1 MADKSPDP
9 HIKSWQDKTVGH
21 IQFNRP
27 DSKNAISAQM
37 WRDIPELIKKLDQN
51 SEIRTIVLSGAGSD
65 CFSSGADISEFS
77 TNRNSTN
84 AARAYEDLN
93 VRVFEAIANTKKP
106 TIAKVAGF
114 CMGGGLA
121 IALSC
126 DLRIAAENAIFCL
139 PPAKLGL
146 AYPVKAIGQ
155 LLSVVSPPI
164 AKEMIFTA
172 RRLNALDASR
182 TGLVNEVTTLD
193 QLDNTVE
200 TLCQTIA
207 QNAPL
212 TITASKQ
219 TIDELH
225 RNRQNPDMDKLAIL
239 SAACFDSADYREG
252 QTAFT
257 EKRRPVFKGE

>member
-1 MADKSPDP
+1 
-9 HIKSWQDKTVGH
+9 
-21 IQFNRP
+21 
-27 DSKNAISAQM
+27 
-37 WRDIPELIKKLDQN
+37 
-51 SEIRTIVLSGAGSD
+51 
-65 CFSSGADISEFS
+65 
-77 TNRNSTN
+77 
-84 AARAYEDLN
+84 
-93 VRVFEAIANTKKP
+93 
-106 TIAKVAGF
+106 
-114 CMGGGLA
+114 MGGGLA

-126 DLRIAAENAIFCL
+126 DLRVAAENAIFCL

-146 AYPVKAIGQ
+146 AYPIKAIGQ
-155 LLSVVSPPI
+155 LLSVVSPPV

-193 QLDNTVE
+193 QLDDTVE

-212 TITASKQ
+212 TITAAKQ
-219 TIDELH
+219 TIDELYRH
-225 RNRQNPDMDKLAIL
+225 RENPDMDKLATL
-239 SAACFDSADYREG
+239 SAACFDSADYEG

>member
-1 MADKSPDP
+1 MADKSSDP

-27 DSKNAISAQM
+27 ESKNAISAQM
-37 WRDIPELIKKLDQN
+37 WRDIPQLIEMFDQN
-51 SEIRTIVLSGAGSD
+51 KKIRTIVLSGSG
-65 CFSSGADISEFS
+65 CFSSGADITEFS
-77 TNRNSTN
+77 ANRSNTQ
-84 AARAYEDLN
+84 AARTYEDLN
-93 VRVFEAIANTKKP
+93 VRAFEAIANTSKP
-106 TIAKVAGF
+106 TIAKIAGF

-126 DLRIAAENAIFCL
+126 DLRVAAENAIFCL

-146 AYPVKAIGQ
+146 AYPVEGIGQ
-155 LLSVVSPPI
+155 LLSVVSPPV

-193 QLDNTVE
+193 QLDDTVE
-200 TLCQTIA
+200 ALCQTIA

-225 RNRQNPDMDKLAIL
+225 RNRQNPDMKKLHHL
-239 SAACFDSADYREG
+239 SATCFDSQDYREG